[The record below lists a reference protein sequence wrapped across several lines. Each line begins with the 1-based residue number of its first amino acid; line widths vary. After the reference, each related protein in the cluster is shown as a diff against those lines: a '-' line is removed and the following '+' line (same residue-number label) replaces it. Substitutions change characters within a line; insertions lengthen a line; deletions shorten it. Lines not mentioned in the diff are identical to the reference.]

1 MNWLDIAGTIIGL
14 VYIYQEYKASIWLW
28 VTGLIMPMVYMFV
41 YYEAGLYADFGMQV
55 YYVLAAIYGLLVWKY
70 GKKRNQKTEELPI
83 TKVKRFLLLPSL
95 LFFLAAWGA
104 LYFILIRFTNSTV
117 PVLDSFGNS
126 LSFVGLWWLSRKYI
140 EQWWV
145 WIVVDIELSAL
156 YAYKEIYFTSG
167 LYALYVVIAVA
178 GYFKWKRVMA
188 EEAQGISMKS

>member
-83 TKVKRFLLLPSL
+83 TKVKRSLLLPSL

-104 LYFILIRFTNSTV
+104 LYLILIRFTNSTV
-117 PVLDSFGNS
+117 PILDSFGNS
-126 LSFVGLWWLSRKYI
+126 LSFVGLWWLSRN
-140 EQWWV
+140 
-145 WIVVDIELSAL
+145 
-156 YAYKEIYFTSG
+156 TSSNG
-167 LYALYVVIAVA
+167 GSGSSSISNCLPSTPTRRSISP
-178 GYFKWKRVMA
+178 RV
-188 EEAQGISMKS
+188 STPSTL